1 MEEAKQDLVGRAGR
15 EEAYASIMEQYCLF
29 FHADQNKE
37 ALAMALS
44 TAPELMAA
52 FQDPT
57 TNGLEESA
65 AAAYEQTFKRHFM
78 ALERSLQHNWRL
90 HVQFIKAIAALA
102 LATEDK
108 VEAKD
113 CVTLMLN
120 TVKAKTSP
128 LPVKKLITEK
138 LALMVATKE
147 NHIVR
152 QQIHKTMMN

>member
-1 MEEAKQDLVGRAGR
+1 
-15 EEAYASIMEQYCLF
+15 
-29 FHADQNKE
+29 
-37 ALAMALS
+37 MALS

-52 FQDPT
+52 FQDPAA
-57 TNGLEESA
+57 NSLEESA
-65 AAAYEQTFKRHFM
+65 AHAYEQTFKRHFM

-120 TVKAKTSP
+120 TAKAKTSP

-152 QQIHKTMMN
+152 Q